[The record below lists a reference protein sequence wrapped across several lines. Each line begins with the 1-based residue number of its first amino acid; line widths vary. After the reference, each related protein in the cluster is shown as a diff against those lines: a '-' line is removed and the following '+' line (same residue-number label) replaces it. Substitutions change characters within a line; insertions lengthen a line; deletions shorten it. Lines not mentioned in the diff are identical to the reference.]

1 MLEFDALRAITRRA
15 LPIEY
20 ISPMICANPAEF
32 SASGSGAGDLS
43 SLEIL
48 PTFQKA
54 GTTLA
59 ITQPSVSENRL
70 EWILLDYAFAYVVY
84 RSMSLEGPFEI
95 LVSGVV
101 ENFWVD
107 APDLPGTYFY
117 KTTGIEADFGE
128 TVASN
133 IVSGTV

>member
-20 ISPMICANPAEF
+20 ISPMICQNPVEF

-48 PTFQKA
+48 PTEQRA

-59 ITQPSVSENRL
+59 LTQPSASENRL
-70 EWILLDYAFAYVVY
+70 EWILLDYAYAYVLY
-84 RSMSLEGPFEI
+84 RSTASEGPFEI
-95 LVSGVV
+95 LVSGVI

-107 APDLPGTYFY
+107 VPELPGTYYY
-117 KTTGIEADFGE
+117 KVTGIEPNWGE
-128 TVASN
+128 TFASN
-133 IVSGTV
+133 VVSGTI